1 MSLREDPP
9 RPPRK
14 PLLAMAT
21 ERNVLRPNVPA
32 WRATADDGD
41 LKSGIERAGRLLAVR
56 ARSEHEI
63 RTRLA
68 EAGYGPAA
76 VDGVIGRLVEL
87 SLIDDAAFARHWVAD
102 RSARKLTSPR
112 VLLEELAAKGI
123 DPETARAALAE
134 AGPDEVAQAK
144 ELAARLFP
152 RVARRPLAEQGPRLV
167 DMVVRRGYSYE
178 AAEQG
183 AKSVLPPEGWD

>member
-1 MSLREDPP
+1 
-9 RPPRK
+9 
-14 PLLAMAT
+14 MAT
-21 ERNVLRPNVPA
+21 DRNVLRPNVPA
-32 WRATADDGD
+32 WSATADDRD
-41 LKSGIERAGRLLAVR
+41 LKSGMERAGRLLAVR

-76 VDGVIGRLVEL
+76 VDGVVARLAEL
-87 SLIDDAAFARHWVAD
+87 SLIDDAAFARHWIAD

-112 VLLEELAAKGI
+112 VLLAELAAKGI
-123 DPETARAALAE
+123 DPETVRAALAD

-144 ELAARLFP
+144 ELAARLLP
-152 RVARRPLAEQGPRLV
+152 RVAQRPLAEQGPRLV
-167 DMVVRRGYSYE
+167 DMVVRRGYSLE

-183 AKSVLPPEGWD
+183 AKAVLPPDGWD

>member
-1 MSLREDPP
+1 MFLREDPP
-9 RPPRK
+9 RPPPKARL
-14 PLLAMAT
+14 PAMAT

-32 WRATADDGD
+32 WRATADEGD

-68 EAGYGPAA
+68 EAGFGPAA
-76 VDGVIGRLVEL
+76 VEGVIGRLVEL
-87 SLIDDAAFARHWVAD
+87 SLIDDDAFARQWIAD

-112 VLLEELAAKGI
+112 VLLEELAA
-123 DPETARAALAE
+123 
-134 AGPDEVAQAK
+134 
-144 ELAARLFP
+144 RLFP
-152 RVARRPLAEQGPRLV
+152 KVARRPLAEQGPRLV